1 MHHEPRFKE
10 DEMPKQ
16 RFVFVKPAAFGVTLA
31 TAAVAGLVA
40 VGCAESA
47 RPSEPHPGP
56 LVPNFAVTGPS
67 STSCDIDITV
77 NGSLSGSTV
86 QSEEA
91 TVYNF
96 HVLATRNASSGVASV
111 TATAD
116 QLPGATID
124 LLTPAIDAPAPYVVT
139 DSIVPAPQDP
149 SPLYFVNQAG
159 LDSVAQEPVDV
170 FCHVVRTPEGPA
182 LAPGTVGTQGTYVQS
197 ASYANGVAASTTVDA
212 SSGLQLQQV
221 VTINGA
227 VVRDTRYE
235 YASTADAAV
244 YRSRT
249 TVMSPMVVAGKNY
262 TVQIDMVT
270 RNVSRSGGQ

>member
-1 MHHEPRFKE
+1 
-10 DEMPKQ
+10 MPKQ
-16 RFVFVKPAAFGVTLA
+16 RFVFVKPAAFRVGLA
-31 TAAVAGLVA
+31 KAALAGLVA
-40 VGCAESA
+40 AGCAESA

-67 STSCDIDITV
+67 STSCDMDITV

-86 QSEEA
+86 QSEEGL
-91 TVYNF
+91 VYNF
-96 HVLATRNASSGVASV
+96 HVLAARNASGVASV
-111 TATAD
+111 TATID
-116 QLPGATID
+116 QLPGETMD
-124 LLTPAIDAPAPYVVT
+124 LLTPALDAPAPYVAT
-139 DSIVPAPQDP
+139 DSIVPVPQDP

-159 LDSVAQEPVDV
+159 LDSIAQEPLDA
-170 FCHVVRTPEGPA
+170 FCHVVRTPSGPA

-249 TVMSPMVVAGKNY
+249 TVTSPMVVAGKNY
-262 TVQIDMVT
+262 TVSIDMVT